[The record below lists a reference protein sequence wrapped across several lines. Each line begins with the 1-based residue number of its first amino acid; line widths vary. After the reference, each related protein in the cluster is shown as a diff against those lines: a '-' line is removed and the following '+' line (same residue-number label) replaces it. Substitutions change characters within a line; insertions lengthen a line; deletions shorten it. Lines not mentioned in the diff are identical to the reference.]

1 MKLLTGARP
10 SCSDTDLLPSSSYC
24 LCQFI
29 VTVDTDVYFNKS
41 LEMYEGSGRGIV
53 ENVLSAF
60 KEIYTCSD
68 VNGYWNVILFFT
80 KHVTTLISDRI
91 QKNTCV
97 KCMYMQ
103 CFWDTNAFSQSDLLR
118 PFLLNESLLSK
129 CCALSTS
136 ESQSHE
142 DSSILTTLCS
152 LFTEI
157 IQIKCCTVPWVLRTF
172 NIRKTKV
179 NPHFI

>member
-10 SCSDTDLLPSSSYC
+10 SCSDTDLLPSLSYC

-68 VNGYWNVILFFT
+68 VNGY
-80 KHVTTLISDRI
+80 
-91 QKNTCV
+91 
-97 KCMYMQ
+97 
-103 CFWDTNAFSQSDLLR
+103 
-118 PFLLNESLLSK
+118 
-129 CCALSTS
+129 
-136 ESQSHE
+136 
-142 DSSILTTLCS
+142 
-152 LFTEI
+152 
-157 IQIKCCTVPWVLRTF
+157 
-172 NIRKTKV
+172 
-179 NPHFI
+179 